1 MATTTFEDSMSED
14 AGPSTRATLFRNDD
28 ALSQALRDVSSINL
42 GDIVRLNQMAAR
54 SGDTASSVAT
64 SSTAVFTHREESTV
78 TKPTSTDTYPRPKA
92 PTAKGKGKLGGSF
105 ASSLSGNNGSA
116 SEAEVERGALRRNS
130 LFAIGDWAD
139 PQPTSSRALKGTI
152 RAKERLQIH
161 GTSKR
166 KKPIVVIEQGRHVVK
181 PIRQH
186 NDTDVI
192 TTTVASSQRNAGKK
206 YLRQRTSHHDDD
218 LTRLAEEGRNQIITP
233 AKMATTTSLSRTRVY
248 ALGVVGFVMGLTMA
262 LAAFGAHSTGKA
274 RLSQTKIIVF
284 TATALLACLMVSA
297 MLIARRVL
305 SEALLAGMLQFSF
318 GFALLVELDE
328 FM

>member
-1 MATTTFEDSMSED
+1 MPPADCCFLLLAKGLDASHAEQHGAILANYNQERLIRPDRGQVTPAFRRDVATMMLVARSIDLYSSVHGSLPSTARTARRCPGQPLTSPYMQSPSRWSGLKLDPAAPVTATFEDSMSED

-192 TTTVASSQRNAGKK
+192 TTTVASSQRNAEVF
-206 YLRQRTSHHDDD
+206 
-218 LTRLAEEGRNQIITP
+218 A
-233 AKMATTTSLSRTRVY
+233 
-248 ALGVVGFVMGLTMA
+248 
-262 LAAFGAHSTGKA
+262 STH
-274 RLSQTKIIVF
+274 
-284 TATALLACLMVSA
+284 
-297 MLIARRVL
+297 
-305 SEALLAGMLQFSF
+305 
-318 GFALLVELDE
+318 FAS
-328 FM
+328 